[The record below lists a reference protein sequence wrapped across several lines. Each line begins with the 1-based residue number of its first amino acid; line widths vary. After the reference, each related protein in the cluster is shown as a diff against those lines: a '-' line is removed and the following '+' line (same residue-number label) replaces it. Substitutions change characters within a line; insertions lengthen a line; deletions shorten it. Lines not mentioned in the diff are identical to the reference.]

1 MSKEVKVEDAAAGTC
16 PTRRNAYRE
25 RYKSSPTPVVT
36 KQERRFDGQCDALK
50 GFTFDCTD
58 GQQTDQ
64 YAVNMKEIS
73 IYVGREYAHGGDI
86 RWTVVNEKRFKV
98 PKPIDPT
105 DEKPTLTDKEIWK
118 QSVVEYVR
126 RNNKLTQNMETV
138 CSLII
143 GQCT

>member
-1 MSKEVKVEDAAAGTC
+1 MSKEVKVEDAAAGTG
-16 PTRRNAYRE
+16 PAKRNTYRG
-25 RYKSSPTPVVT
+25 RYKSSPTPVAA
-36 KQERRFDGQCDALK
+36 KQESRFDGRCDSHK
-50 GFTFDCTD
+50 GLTFYCTD

-98 PKPIDPT
+98 PKHIDPT
-105 DEKPTLTDKEIWK
+105 DENPTLTDKEIWK

-126 RNNKLTQNMETV
+126 RNNKLAQNM
-138 CSLII
+138 
-143 GQCT
+143 